1 MRLPIVC
8 HPASG
13 VLEKPTNVGDIKVG
27 VEKTEPRETVATE
40 WCAEDGGRALV
51 MAFLIRM
58 YIRSSS

>member
-13 VLEKPTNVGDIKVG
+13 GLEKPTNVGDIKVG

-40 WCAEDGGRALV
+40 WERRMGVLYI
-51 MAFLIRM
+51 AFFL
-58 YIRSSS
+58 

>member
-27 VEKTEPRETVATE
+27 VEKTESRETVVTE
-40 WCAEDGGRALV
+40 
-51 MAFLIRM
+51 
-58 YIRSSS
+58 